1 MSLRD
6 RSHDI
11 QDFPGALLIDDR
23 EIELGSAGS
32 LRFLVLAAELAGEQ
46 TAGQRTPNQESNL
59 FGFEQRRQL
68 AFKIAARDRIVGL
81 QALKTRKV
89 FGLGDT
95 HRSGDL
101 PSLPVRNADVSHLA
115 LSDESVERAQ
125 CFFDR
130 SDGVV
135 SVDLVQVD
143 VVGL

>member
-6 RSHDI
+6 RTHDI
-11 QDFPGALLIDDR
+11 EDSPSAFLIDDR
-23 EIELGSAGS
+23 EIELGSARS
-32 LRFLVLAAELAGEQ
+32 LRLLVLATELAGEQ

-59 FGFEQRRQL
+59 FGFEQRQQL

-89 FGLGDT
+89 FGLGNT

-115 LSDESVERAQ
+115 LSARVSSARSVSSIGVTESLAWIWYK
-125 CFFDR
+125 
-130 SDGVV
+130 
-135 SVDLVQVD
+135 
-143 VVGL
+143 